1 MNAYILHGINQ
12 LRYEQT
18 DRPVPGPGEVL
29 LQIKACGICGSDIPR
44 IYRTG
49 AHSHPLIPGHEFA
62 GIVAEAGEQAEALY
76 WKHQGNSA
84 EGKQEKRT
92 LIGKRMGVFPLIPCG
107 TCRPCREGHYELC
120 RNYSYLGSRRN
131 GGFAE
136 YAVVPAA
143 NLIELPDTVSFEEG
157 AMLEPMAVAVHAM
170 RRAGLESMGKEEPIA
185 VCGLGTIGLLLVFFL
200 QEAGCSN
207 ILVIG
212 NKDMQK
218 QTALENGIPQ
228 DQYCDSRRQDPAAW
242 ILERTEGQG
251 VSLFFECVG
260 KAETVSLAFDQT
272 APAGRIVLVGN
283 PYSAV
288 TLEKDRYWKILRN
301 QITITGTW
309 NSSFVHSAK
318 DDWHYALERLEH
330 KRIKPASLITHRLAL
345 RKLEQGLHIMWNKT
359 EEYGKIAIYYE

>member
-185 VCGLGTIGLLLVFFL
+185 VCGLGTIGLLLILFL
-200 QEAGCSN
+200 REAGFRR
-207 ILVIG
+207 ILAIG
-212 NKDMQK
+212 NKEFQREEAMRIG
-218 QTALENGIPQ
+218 LVENR
-228 DQYCDSRRQDPAAW
+228 YCDSSKQDVQNWMARQT
-242 ILERTEGQG
+242 ERQG
-251 VSLFFECVG
+251 ASVFFECVG
-260 KAETVSLAFDQT
+260 KEETISLA
-272 APAGRIVLVGN
+272 AAHVGPAGRMVLVGN
-283 PYSAV
+283 PDSDIA
-288 TLEKDRYWKILRN
+288 LSRDIYWKILRN
-301 QITITGTW
+301 QMVIIGTW
-309 NSSFVHSAK
+309 NSSFTHQAG
-318 DDWHYALERLEH
+318 DDWQYVLERLE
-330 KRIKPASLITHRLAL
+330 KRTIEPAELITHRLPL
-345 RKLEQGLHIMWNKT
+345 EGLEQGLHMMRDKSEVYSKIM
-359 EEYGKIAIYYE
+359 GIR